1 MEGQELRDAKKL
13 WEDVAA
19 NESRMHLMVE
29 LSKVKVG
36 LADVEEFC
44 LDLGDKCREDSRSNG
59 KVEWRVVK
67 AAMDSKLVDARRI
80 DKNLKSEQNLAR
92 RKIYKNTGDDT
103 RKSKKIIRIL
113 KNAAR
118 DKKKELK
125 KKFKKKVEHLK
136 QKYRQTEED

>member
-13 WEDVAA
+13 WEQVAA

-29 LSKVKVG
+29 LVKHKVG

-44 LDLGDKCREDSRSNG
+44 IDLGDKCRAEARQIG

-67 AAMDSKLVDARRI
+67 ATMESKLVDARR
-80 DKNLKSEQNLAR
+80 KEKKLKRDQNLTR
-92 RKIYKNTGDDT
+92 KKIYNGSGEDS

-113 KNAAR
+113 KNEAR
-118 DKKKELK
+118 NMKREMQM
-125 KKFKKKVEHLK
+125 EI
-136 QKYRQTEED
+136 